1 MKLGRD
7 ERGAVVVEFALV
19 LPLLV
24 IFVFG
29 IVEFG
34 RAYNAKIQLTSA
46 VREGA
51 RAAALGGPS
60 ITTAVIEDKTKD
72 AASGLDADGIAVV
85 STRCESTTSVNAT
98 VTATYEFDY
107 DIPLLG
113 SRTADLKAT
122 GVMRCAG

>member
-1 MKLGRD
+1 M
-7 ERGAVVVEFALV
+7 VEFALV

-24 IFVFG
+24 LFVFG

-60 ITTAVIEDKTKD
+60 ITTAVIEDKTRN
-72 AASGLDADGIAVV
+72 AASGLDSDGITVV
-85 STRCESTTSVNAT
+85 STRCETAASVNAT

>member
-60 ITTAVIEDKTKD
+60 VSPASIADKTTQ
-72 AASGLDADGIAVV
+72 AASGLDAGGITVV
-85 STRCESTTSVNAT
+85 STKCDTAASVNAT
-98 VTATYEFDY
+98 VTAMYPFRY
-107 DIPLLG
+107 DIPLVG

-122 GVMRCAG
+122 AVMRCAG

>member
-1 MKLGRD
+1 M
-7 ERGAVVVEFALV
+7 VEFALV

-24 IFVFG
+24 LFVFA

>member
-51 RAAALGGPS
+51 RTAALGGPS
-60 ITTAVIEDKTKD
+60 IDPGKITERTRD
-72 AASGLDADGIAVV
+72 AAAGLEHTKISVV
-85 STRCESTTSVNAT
+85 STKCVDATSVNAT
-98 VTATYEFDY
+98 VTATYPFRY
-107 DIPLLG
+107 DIPLVG
-113 SRTADLKAT
+113 SRTATLQAK